1 MSTIIEKSVTVDK
14 TKKIKV
20 MCEMYRS
27 ANEVAADCEKRPI
40 TDSCFR
46 DVRKGD
52 ADKWKWN
59 GVESYEHALDL
70 MRHGYQPTVE
80 KLKDQLKIS
89 RQGNGKR
96 ISFVNNIVGANPVVP
111 LAMMGVPNCMIDMRM
126 KPIKCKVVD
135 VYYDMTMACGVSP
148 EEIIKNGQKLL
159 GVVLDLERAGY
170 RFNLYGVQTYC
181 GGSDV
186 DILAVKIKSASQ
198 PIDLKRMSFPLTH
211 VGFFRVI
218 GFDWYSKT
226 PKGKYRSG
234 YGCALGYELNDGQ
247 IKRFAK
253 EMFGDNAVY
262 ISAAKIGKEDEE
274 HLKGVLT
281 NDAKNVD

>member
-27 ANEVAADCEKRPI
+27 ANEVVADCEKRPI
-40 TDSCFR
+40 TNSSFENIREKD
-46 DVRKGD
+46 D
-52 ADKWKWN
+52 WKWR
-59 GVESYEHALDL
+59 GVKSYEDAMDL

-80 KLKDQLKIS
+80 KLKEQLKIS
-89 RQGNGKR
+89 RRGDGKR
-96 ISFVNNIVGANPVVP
+96 VSFVNNIVGANPVVP

-135 VYYDMTMACGVSP
+135 VYYDMTMSCGTSP
-148 EEIIKNGQKLL
+148 EKIIKNGQKLL
-159 GVVLDLERAGY
+159 GVILDLERAGY
-170 RFNLYGVQTYC
+170 RFNLYGVQTYYW
-181 GGSDV
+181 GGDM
-186 DILAVKIKSASQ
+186 DMLAVKVKSASQ
-198 PIDLKRMSFPLTH
+198 PIDLKRISFPLTH

-234 YGCALGYELNDGQ
+234 YGCALGYKLNDSQ
-247 IKRFAK
+247 VKQFAK
-253 EMFGDNAVY
+253 EMFGDNAIY
-262 ISAAKIGKEDEE
+262 ISAAKMRDESEE
-274 HLKGVLT
+274 HLREVLT
-281 NDAKNVD
+281 NDKSNG